1 MRGFALFASLSKR
14 RLITVS
20 LKRYCSVSSKY
31 AANSYEKVLKGIGI
45 SNSVREA
52 QYAVRGEV
60 PTRAL
65 QIEEELKQGNKR
77 PFDHIIFCN
86 VGNPQQLANPP
97 ISYVRQVLAL
107 CDYPELLS
115 SSQFPSDAKEH
126 AKRIL
131 ASAGKG
137 GSGAYSNSGG
147 VSCIRQ
153 DVVDFIQRRDN
164 HESSVNHVFLT
175 NGASDGISLIMKLL
189 IASSNTGVMVPV
201 PEYPLYSALLSLLG
215 ATPVRYYLN
224 EDNNWSIELSELE
237 RSYETFEKAGIAIS
251 GIVLISPGNP
261 TGQILERS
269 NLEQIIDFAYRKR
282 LVILADEVYQENVY
296 TKQKKFVSVKKVLR
310 EMPSKYQ
317 DVELASFHSAS
328 KGFYGECGR
337 RGGYLEV
344 TNFSDE
350 ALEQLYK
357 LASINLCANLNGQIA
372 MSCITRHPR
381 QGMPSYPRFE
391 EERSNLLSSYARRA
405 EMIQTAMNTLEGC
418 SCNQVE
424 GAMYAFPKISIP
436 QKAQQVAKEQGKHPD
451 VLYALSLL
459 EHTGICVVPG
469 SGFGQ
474 KPGTFHFRTTI
485 LPPEEDFPKVMTA
498 FQKHH
503 EWFLNKYQG

>member
-1 MRGFALFASLSKR
+1 MKGVRFHKPHTLVTKYFKR
-14 RLITVS
+14 FCSISSTYVS
-20 LKRYCSVSSKY
+20 
-31 AANSYEKVLKGIGI
+31 NSYEKVLRGSGI
-45 SNSVREA
+45 SDSVREA

-65 QIEEELKQGNKR
+65 QLEEELKHNSQK
-77 PFDHIIFCN
+77 PYDHIIFCN
-86 VGNPQQLANPP
+86 VGNPQSLANPP
-97 ISYVRQVLAL
+97 VTYVRQVLAL
-107 CDYPELLS
+107 CDFPELLNS
-115 SSQFPSDAKEH
+115 SLFPADAKEH
-126 AKRIL
+126 ARRIL
-131 ASAGKG
+131 KSAGKG

-147 VSCIRQ
+147 VSCIRE
-153 DVVDFIQRRDN
+153 DVVDFIQRRDGY
-164 HESSVNHVFLT
+164 ESSVNNIFLT

-189 IASSNTGVMVPV
+189 VSSSSTGVMVPV
-201 PEYPLYSALLSLLG
+201 PEYPLYSALLCLLG
-215 ATPVRYYLN
+215 AKPVRYYLN
-224 EDNNWSIELSELE
+224 EDRNWSIELSELE
-237 RSYETFEKAGIAIS
+237 KAYEISKKSGITIS

-261 TGQILERS
+261 TGQVLEKS
-269 NLEQIIDFAYRKR
+269 NLEEIIDFAYRRR

-296 TKQKKFVSVKKVLR
+296 TKEKKFVSVKKVLR
-310 EMPSKYQ
+310 DMPGKYQ

-328 KGFYGECGR
+328 KGFFGECGR

-344 TNFSDE
+344 ANFSEE

-372 MSCITRHPR
+372 MSCITRHPKK
-381 QGMPSYPRFE
+381 GMPSYSRFE

-405 EMIQTAMNTLEGC
+405 DMIQTAMNSMEGC

-424 GAMYAFPKISIP
+424 GAMYAFPRISIP
-436 QKAQQVAKEQGKHPD
+436 LSAQQVARSQGKQPD
-451 VLYALSLL
+451 VFYALSLL
-459 EHTGICVVPG
+459 EYSGVCVVPG

-485 LPPEEDFPKVMTA
+485 LPPEEDFPKVMTS